1 MIKRLIPLLFVAAAP
16 LLGQEQ
22 QVAPFQTKVDVN
34 LVLIDAVVTDNRG
47 NQILGL
53 GKDDFVVR
61 ENGVQQPIESVD
73 YFTSRK
79 LLDAPE
85 KGAPFSVERVHDERY
100 LIFFFDK
107 MVGGGTLA
115 DPTRTAR
122 YELARYLQNNL
133 HPEDRIAIVG
143 HDVRLKIYSD
153 FSGDR
158 KTIMHGLD
166 EAMLFGK
173 GLTSRNDGPASGP
186 SILRNIDISA
196 MISGTNTQYEA
207 LEVLADALR
216 PIRARK
222 DLVLLSPGIVAP
234 DETVRGDM
242 VISTSRFYEPA
253 VEALNRSNVTI
264 YAINLFDAS
273 VNPPEYV
280 HQNLSRLANDTNGDY
295 FRFHT
300 SFTTPLKQIEKR
312 TVGYYMISYRPQK
325 PKRGYQPVQVTLKNP
340 EFRVHARAGYSASAD

>member
-1 MIKRLIPLLFVAAAP
+1 MIKPLIPLLFVVAAP
-16 LLGQEQ
+16 LLGQQ
-22 QVAPFQTKVDVN
+22 QTEPFQSRVDVN

-53 GKDDFVVR
+53 DKDDFILR

-85 KGAPFSVERVHDERY
+85 KNAAFKVERVHDERY

-107 MVGGGTLA
+107 MIGA
-115 DPTRTAR
+115 SAMSDPTRAAR
-122 YELARYLQNNL
+122 YELSRYLQNNL

-143 HDVRLKIYSD
+143 HDVRLKVYSD
-153 FSGDR
+153 FSNDR
-158 KTIMHGLD
+158 KVSQRGLED
-166 EAMLFGK
+166 AMLFGK
-173 GLTSRNDGPASGP
+173 GLTSANDGPATGP
-186 SILRNIDISA
+186 SILRNIDLSR
-196 MISGTNTQYEA
+196 MMSGTNTQYEG

-234 DETVRGDM
+234 DETVRGEM

-264 YAINLFDAS
+264 YAINLFDAAID
-273 VNPPEYV
+273 PPEYV

-300 SFTTPLKQIEKR
+300 SFTAPLKQIEKR

-325 PKRGYQPVQVTLKNP
+325 AKRGYQPVSVTLKNP
-340 EFRVHARAGYSASAD
+340 EFRVHARAGYSVSAD